1 MNQEQEMGNLVPIVV
16 EQTARGERSY
26 DIYSRLL
33 KERIVFMVGEVNP
46 YTANLVC
53 AQLLFLESENP
64 HKDIYLYINS
74 PGGEVYSGLGIMDT
88 MNYIQCDV
96 ATLCFGMAASM
107 GSLLLATGAP
117 GKRCALP
124 NSKIMIHQPHGG
136 ARGQAT
142 EIEIAAQEIIK
153 TRARLCEIYA
163 NVTGKDVGT
172 INAALERDKYFTAQ
186 EALDFQLIDKVIDR
200 REVAAE
206 AKK

>member
-1 MNQEQEMGNLVPIVV
+1 MSQEQEMGNLVPIVV

-107 GSLLLATGAP
+107 GSLLLATGAA
-117 GKRCALP
+117 GK
-124 NSKIMIHQPHGG
+124 
-136 ARGQAT
+136 
-142 EIEIAAQEIIK
+142 E
-153 TRARLCEIYA
+153 
-163 NVTGKDVGT
+163 VGT
-172 INAALERDKYFTAQ
+172 INAALERDKYFTSQ
-186 EALDFQLIDKVIDR
+186 EALEFRLIDKVIDR
-200 REVAAE
+200 REVASE
-206 AKK
+206 AKKQVK